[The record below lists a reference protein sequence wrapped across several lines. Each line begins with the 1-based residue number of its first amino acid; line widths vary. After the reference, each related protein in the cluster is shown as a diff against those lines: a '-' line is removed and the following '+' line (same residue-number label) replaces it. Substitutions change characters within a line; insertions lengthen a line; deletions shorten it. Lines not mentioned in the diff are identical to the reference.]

1 MWNLHGKIYKKNCK
15 NNKWIDKFVL
25 IDDSS
30 SVSTFKIILIT
41 VSINKKVT
49 DNSPIRI
56 YVNKIGLQL
65 KLKQSVI

>member
-1 MWNLHGKIYKKNCK
+1 MIHLLCQ
-15 NNKWIDKFVL
+15 
-25 IDDSS
+25 
-30 SVSTFKIILIT
+30 TFKIILIT

-65 KLKQSVI
+65 KLKQSII